1 MNRMFLLFEFFEE
14 TWDVE
19 EHEEED
25 DGDTDCRVFA
35 WLGLEPEVRTLMKA
49 EFLERLCAAGSEAA
63 CGGGGALIRAYRE
76 KI

>member
-1 MNRMFLLFEFFEE
+1 M
-14 TWDVE
+14 
-19 EHEEED
+19 
-25 DGDTDCRVFA
+25 FA